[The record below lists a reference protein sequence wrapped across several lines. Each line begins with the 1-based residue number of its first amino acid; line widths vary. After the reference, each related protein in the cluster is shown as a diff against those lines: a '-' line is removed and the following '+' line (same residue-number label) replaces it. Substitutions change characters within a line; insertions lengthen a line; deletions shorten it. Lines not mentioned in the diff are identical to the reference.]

1 MGFGAIIAGAM
12 GGVGENMVKEEE
24 QRQKA
29 QDAMSLEKIR
39 SEMTYGKEL
48 ALLNQKGAIE
58 ERLKKQRINAVLGAH
73 DPDKAGNLS
82 SSSNQPDTFDSKI
95 QKLSE
100 KTGISPDVIRVDL
113 LSNEGKGLA
122 KMIEDRQKP
131 DIQIINGV
139 AIDKNKAGEG
149 VVPAVHTTADGKS
162 IYVTPGEGG
171 SPNVSVPKGAQEAY
185 GAYQGIQAGVQA
197 ATKPIKVFNPE
208 TQREEYVPESAVL
221 GLDRKSQPSANKIDP
236 ALQLERDRG
245 RLETVGS
252 ELTAAKAQLQQA
264 ITSGE
269 TKKAE
274 SLKGDVD
281 ALGREYA
288 TIEKKVGQSGN
299 SQLSAQAG
307 ETKKGNY
314 AAGPSSKELASKDSY
329 VEINKSFVKNT
340 LEPTVAAGT
349 AAVDMIDSVKAT
361 RDAIQNMGGTG
372 WTTETKPNAASMLE
386 GLGLATEK
394 AKVYAQSSQHFQNQA
409 MKQLQL
415 TLNLAKGAQTEGDAV
430 RASKTFAELGNTT
443 KANEFIL
450 DLIEA
455 RSQRDIIKS
464 KFFQNSLP
472 HAQQSGDLAEIEREW
487 LKVQPS
493 VFKLPSMAKW
503 GVQ

>member
-1 MGFGAIIAGAM
+1 MGFGIIAGAI
-12 GGVGENMVKEEE
+12 GGVGENMVREEE

-29 QDAMSLEKIR
+29 QDSMSLEKIKN
-39 SEMTYGKEL
+39 EMAYGKEL

-58 ERLKKQRINAVLGAH
+58 ERLRKQRMNAVLGAH
-73 DPDKAGNLS
+73 APDQEGAS
-82 SSSNQPDTFDSKI
+82 PTASTQPETFDSKI
-95 QKLSE
+95 QALSA

-113 LSNEGKGLA
+113 VSNEGKGLA

-131 DIQIINGV
+131 DILIVNGV

-171 SPNVSVPKGAQEAY
+171 APNVTVPKGAPEAY
-185 GAYQGIQAGVQA
+185 GAYQGIQASVQA

-208 TQREEYVPESAVL
+208 TQREEYVPESTVL
-221 GLDRKSQPSANKIDP
+221 GLGAKSTQPGAKVDP
-236 ALQLERDRG
+236 AIQQESDKG
-245 RLETVGS
+245 RLEIVGS
-252 ELTAAKAQLQQA
+252 ELNTAKAQLQQA
-264 ITSGE
+264 ISNGDV
-269 TKKAE
+269 KRIDQ
-274 SLKGDVD
+274 LKGDVE

-288 TIEKKVGQSGN
+288 SIEKKAGPSGE
-299 SQLSAQAG
+299 SQVVAQDG
-307 ETKKGNY
+307 GPKRGNY

-340 LEPTVAAGT
+340 LEPTIAAGT
-349 AAVDMIDSVKAT
+349 AAVDMVDSVKAT
-361 RDAIQNMGGTG
+361 RDAIKNMGGTG
-372 WTTETKPNAASMLE
+372 WTTETKAKAASMLE

-394 AKVYAQSSQHFQNQA
+394 AKIYAQSSQQFQNQA

-415 TLNLAKGAQTEGDAV
+415 TLNLAKGAQTEGDAT
-430 RASKTFAELGNTT
+430 RAAKTFAELGNTT

-455 RSQRDIIKS
+455 RAQRDIIKS
-464 KFFQNSLP
+464 KFFQNALP
-472 HAQQSGDLAEIEREW
+472 HAQQAGDLAEVEREW